1 MVPMEE
7 EKMEHGTVA
16 VLLTPTELAAQLRVP
31 VSWIREKT
39 RKRARVRDKD
49 PLPVIRLGKYVR
61 FRLAE
66 VEQWLTRQSP

>member
-1 MVPMEE
+1 MEE

-16 VLLTPTELAAQLRVP
+16 ILLTPTELAAQLRVP